1 MATER
6 ERLMAKARRDKYLS
20 PSELAKLTPGQRAKL
35 AKENALPV
43 NNPRPTYG
51 TTVVDGKTY
60 LSSINGQPTFGFGA
74 GGGGGGGGNTDT
86 TPPDFDSYA
95 RAYIDRDPFYQ
106 KALDS
111 LAKQRVAALNAASE
125 GERSLA
131 SDYGLGITQNDS
143 GATFTG
149 QWAASDPGRLGI
161 DPSNPFSRASLL
173 NKAYFVAGKVGEGS
187 YANRGLLTSGAYQR
201 NQGRDAFRFES
212 GKDQLLKQFA
222 SGLSDYRQRRADAD
236 AQAAAAR
243 QQASLDLFNRNRE
256 NYDRMYPS

>member
-187 YANRGLLTSGAYQR
+187 YANRGLLTSGAYGR
-201 NQGRDAFRFES
+201 NMQRDAFRNEMNR
-212 GKDQLLKQFA
+212 DQLIKQFGA
-222 SGLSDYRQRRADAD
+222 SLQDYRQRRADAETNFTNQSLSARES
-236 AQAAAAR
+236 AQQRAI
-243 QQASLDLFNRNRE
+243 DDYNRRFAN
-256 NYDRMYPS
+256 